1 MSYQEELL
9 MYEPTEAPW
18 TQSRRLRRAPSLGRA
33 ALVGMR
39 FRSLCY
45 AAAVECYTVTPHT
58 TSSLCS
64 TEVYLR
70 VLINPLV
77 KIKYHILMHCNRWCF

>member
-9 MYEPTEAPW
+9 MYEPTGAPW
-18 TQSRRLRRAPSLGRA
+18 TQSRRLHRAPSLGRA

-45 AAAVECYTVTPHT
+45 AAAVECYTVRRILHRVCVRPRCTY
-58 TSSLCS
+58 
-64 TEVYLR
+64 VY
-70 VLINPLV
+70 
-77 KIKYHILMHCNRWCF
+77 